1 MDNKKILT
9 KILIIFLERD
19 RHVPS
24 LVHYLDACNL
34 WDPLWPQ
41 SEVQSC
47 LSLSHD
53 EFQKPRCLT
62 ITCYL
67 LGHGP

>member
-41 SEVQSC
+41 KSRAVSV
-47 LSLSHD
+47 SHMMS
-53 EFQKPRCLT
+53 FRNP
-62 ITCYL
+62 
-67 LGHGP
+67 GA